1 MLATREEDLAETAD
15 RPDPRLLSG
24 KLYLLHSEAVRG
36 TGLPTTDRHDVRRR
50 RIALLMRQPE
60 RVAELVCQCQTPS
73 AFGVQVDSMPRWAR
87 TTAGISGQN
96 TPPAICP

>member
-1 MLATREEDLAETAD
+1 LLPGDTIIAAAVY
-15 RPDPRLLSG
+15 RPDHVLLSG
-24 KLYLLHSEAVRG
+24 TRNQLPGADVRG
-36 TGLPTTDRHDVRRR
+36 TGLPTTARHDVRRR

-73 AFGVQVDSMPRWAR
+73 AFDVQVDSMPRWAR